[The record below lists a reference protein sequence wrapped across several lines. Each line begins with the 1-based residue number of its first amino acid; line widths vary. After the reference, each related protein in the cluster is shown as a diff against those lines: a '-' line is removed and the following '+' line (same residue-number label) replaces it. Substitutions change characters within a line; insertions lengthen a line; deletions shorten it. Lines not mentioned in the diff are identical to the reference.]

1 MFYLTGDRFW
11 YENGEHPGAFTPSQ
25 LQEIRKISLARVICD
40 NLDNID
46 QLQPYVFISFEE
58 KSNSPLPCKGS
69 SIPSINLEKWRQ
81 NKDDE
86 ARFVAEV
93 DKDEDQQPSVY
104 SNIFDVLDSIE
115 QSTGREKYFSNE
127 MPKQITKSHYYDF
140 YSNNEI
146 NWKRVIYYLKI
157 V

>member
-1 MFYLTGDRFW
+1 
-11 YENGEHPGAFTPSQ
+11 
-25 LQEIRKISLARVICD
+25 LQEIRKVSLARVICD

-81 NKDDE
+81 NEDDE

-93 DKDEDQQPSVY
+93 DDKDKDQPPSVY

-127 MPKQITKSHYYDF
+127 MPKQITRSHYYDF
-140 YSNNEI
+140 YSSNEI
-146 NWKRVIYYLKI
+146 N
-157 V
+157 

>member
-1 MFYLTGDRFW
+1 MIITGDRFW
-11 YENGEHPGAFTPSQ
+11 YENGDHPGAFTPSQ

-81 NKDDE
+81 NEDDE

-93 DKDEDQQPSVY
+93 DDKDKDQPPSVY

-127 MPKQITKSHYYDF
+127 MPKQITRSHYYDF
-140 YSNNEI
+140 YSSNEI
-146 NWKRVIYYLKI
+146 N
-157 V
+157 